1 MTMMEQSRD
10 KLSNIRENRESLLS
24 SSQTE
29 LTEMEHLVERVEM
42 EERRVQ
48 EMMLELNNQ
57 YNKVGFFFVT
67 LQLTFYVAKINKGIS
82 GNGMVALN
90 LFWDMRDLIQFST
103 KRHCTLKY

>member
-1 MTMMEQSRD
+1 MLEVELGMMEQSRD

-29 LTEMEHLVERVEM
+29 LTEMEHLVERVEV

-57 YNKVGFFFVT
+57 YNKVGFNAT
-67 LQLTFYVAKINKGIS
+67 I
-82 GNGMVALN
+82 
-90 LFWDMRDLIQFST
+90 LFL
-103 KRHCTLKY
+103 